1 MAEPE
6 KASTKK
12 EAAVYCIPG
21 DVIGPTT
28 FCCGVHTHVYENQVV
43 ASCVGRLEK
52 IKDEKLG
59 KVFRFFLDKIFIKFS
74 FSFPFFHFNHQ
85 MQYKDHSEHR
95 SSFGHKHC
103 PYCWSYRHLQ
113 SIILR
118 RIILFNYYFF
128 NILFL
133 LYFLTSLLQLLFQWL
148 LTIFGHYF

>member
-85 MQYKDHSEHR
+85 MQYKDIANIVRPSDTNIVPTVGAIVICR
-95 SSFGHKHC
+95 V
-103 PYCWSYRHLQ
+103 
-113 SIILR
+113 
-118 RIILFNYYFF
+118 LF
-128 NILFL
+128 
-133 LYFLTSLLQLLFQWL
+133 
-148 LTIFGHYF
+148 